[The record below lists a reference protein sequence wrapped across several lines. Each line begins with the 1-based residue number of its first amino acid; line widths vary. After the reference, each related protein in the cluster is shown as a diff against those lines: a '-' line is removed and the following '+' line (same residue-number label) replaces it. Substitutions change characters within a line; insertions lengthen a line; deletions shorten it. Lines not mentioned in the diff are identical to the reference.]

1 MSDTAYN
8 FLEGEIPSQITISNN
23 FKITLDGSDLSSNF
37 TTGVDSTPVTMTP
50 QAFVEKLNTDLNLGG
65 SLTLSEDS
73 YISVERM
80 KELFPILQS
89 DAILNRIT
97 KLESDVSDI
106 SGSFHG
112 HTHS

>member
-8 FLEGEIPSQITISNN
+8 FLEGEIPSRIDISNN
-23 FKITLDGSDLSSNF
+23 FKIILDGSDLSSNF
-37 TTGVDSTPVTMTP
+37 TAGVNITP

-89 DAILNRIT
+89 DAILNRII
-97 KLESDVSDI
+97 KLESDVLDI

-112 HTHS
+112 HTHTSS